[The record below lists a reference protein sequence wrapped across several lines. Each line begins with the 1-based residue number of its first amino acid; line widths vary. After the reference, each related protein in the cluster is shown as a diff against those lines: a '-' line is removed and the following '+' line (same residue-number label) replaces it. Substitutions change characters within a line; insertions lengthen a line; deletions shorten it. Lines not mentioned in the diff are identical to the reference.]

1 MDIIIPS
8 PKTEE
13 ELPNYEILEFYRGD
27 DTHTDLTIQ
36 CYDMRFHITV
46 SVTNIQDDVSTTKE
60 YMSLLRKLDSEDS
73 TGVVEEEN
81 ESDEGDAMENICF
94 WIAAKCNSA
103 MRVLSSRKEKTQ
115 VQTLHDWF
123 HTKTVTLVLRARD
136 GKLCVC
142 SSSSIYQQDFA
153 PMVTLSPAVYA
164 LDIPSIEASNI
175 AILLDET
182 DEENLPRRQKKV
194 SVGSNT
200 IRFYK
205 PTYTSEQANREITSL
220 IHIKSTNRSNTIRT
234 PTLHE
239 LVKNPENNASISGI
253 LLEYIPHHN
262 TLADIDLD
270 NTPVSIRVKW
280 KDQLQSMIH
289 SLHSAGIVWGDAK
302 PDNVLVDVDDNLWI
316 IDFGGRITEGWVD
329 GGKADSRERDL
340 QALSKIIEILDP
352 TGLAM

>member
-13 ELPNYEILEFYRGD
+13 VLPNYEILEFYRGD
-27 DTHTDLTIQ
+27 DTHTELTIQ

-46 SVTNIQDDVSTTKE
+46 SATNIQDDVSTTKE

-73 TGVVEEEN
+73 TREVEEDS
-81 ESDEGDAMENICF
+81 ESEGDAMENMCF
-94 WIAAKCNSA
+94 WIASKCNSA
-103 MRVLSSRKEKTQ
+103 MRVLSSREEKTQ
-115 VQTLHDWF
+115 VRTLHDWF
-123 HTKTVTLVLRARD
+123 YAKTLVLVLRARD
-136 GKLCVC
+136 GKLYVC
-142 SSSSIYQQDFA
+142 SSSSLYQQDFA
-153 PMVTLSPAVYA
+153 PMVTLSHSVCK
-164 LDIPSIEASNI
+164 LNIPSIEASNI
-175 AILLDET
+175 TILLDET
-182 DEENLPRRQKKV
+182 DEETLIRRPKKV

-220 IHIKSTNRSNTIRT
+220 IHIKSTNLSNIIRT

-239 LVKNPENNASISGI
+239 LVKSPENHTSISGI

-270 NTPVSIRVKW
+270 NTPVSIRVRW
-280 KDQLQSMIH
+280 QDQLQSMVH
-289 SLHSAGIVWGDAK
+289 SLHSAGVIWGDART
-302 PDNVLVDVDDNLWI
+302 DNVLVDVDDILWI
-316 IDFGGRITEGWVD
+316 IDFGGGVTEGWVD
-329 GGKADSRERDL
+329 GDKADSREGDL
-340 QALSKIIEILDP
+340 QALSKIIEILDF